1 MSTPTRKGSAK
12 LAVFFAAVLMTA
24 IVMPSTKAFAA
35 NTANSSYSFYFSGT
49 GATQGTS
56 ARYKETSS
64 VCYLRVSYL
73 GLNRMNFYIDGAKS
87 SSGSW
92 VNRTRGG
99 VATAYYTGHFSVH
112 NYVNENGEY
121 FARLTAMSPSG
132 SGTVSG
138 MWSPDSNES
147 NTSLN

>member
-1 MSTPTRKGSAK
+1 MSTSTRDGPAK
-12 LAVFFAAVLMTA
+12 LAVLLAVVLMAA

-35 NTANSSYSFYFSGT
+35 NTANSTYGFSFSGT
-49 GATQGTS
+49 GATQGTG
-56 ARYKETSS
+56 ARYKETST
-64 VCYLRVSYL
+64 VCYLRVTYL

-87 SSGSW
+87 ASGPW

-99 VATAYYTGHFSVH
+99 VATAYYTGHFSIH

-132 SGTVSG
+132 SGRVTG

-147 NTSLN
+147 NPSLN